1 MTATEPTP
9 RSGRGVWTLLW
20 LLLVHVFLG
29 GLVVLAAE
37 VMALDEI
44 CPDAAHASRVWND
57 AVSVVVAAWLLSA
70 LVVVFWWSTQRRLAV
85 LFSVGWMLVS
95 LVLLYTVV
103 HIEAQP
109 FRCGTF

>member
-1 MTATEPTP
+1 
-9 RSGRGVWTLLW
+9 
-20 LLLVHVFLG
+20 
-29 GLVVLAAE
+29 
-37 VMALDEI
+37 
-44 CPDAAHASRVWND
+44 
-57 AVSVVVAAWLLSA
+57 
-70 LVVVFWWSTQRRLAV
+70 V